1 MLKAVLCLC
10 EAIKF
15 PKLVYLGHRV
25 DMSSY
30 PPPLKLLVVRHGES
44 TNNVIAGSIF
54 AGLAAGTTTS
64 AAAEAAWL
72 KERVDDPPLTAKGE
86 EEASRLAAWLGREQQ
101 RWGNDVRLR
110 LYSSPFLRTCQ
121 TIQPL
126 SALGTESAVRD
137 AGGNERD
144 TAKTVTV
151 RDDLYEVGGVYA
163 AAVAVAGSTSGA
175 ARTCGTGLSVDEL
188 ERRFPGYNTKHVAH
202 KTGSWYQD
210 DWETDRAGRARAKRV
225 AAWLRSDALR
235 AEVGNDVMVLV
246 AHGHFIGYLYTA
258 LLGIASDDAC
268 DAPGAN
274 RPASQA
280 VVIESDN
287 TSIGMFSIGKQ
298 GGEQGGVEGAAG
310 AKKGKVV
317 VHCMN
322 STVHLTADAGLSASS
337 KRSMFRS
344 WFGKAALAKL

>member
-1 MLKAVLCLC
+1 
-10 EAIKF
+10 
-15 PKLVYLGHRV
+15 
-25 DMSSY
+25 MSSS

-44 TNNVIAGSIF
+44 TNNVIASSIF

-64 AAAEAAWL
+64 AAAEEAWL
-72 KERVDDPPLTAKGE
+72 KERVDDPPLTPKGE
-86 EEASRLAAWLGREQQ
+86 EEAIRLAAWLGREQQ

-126 SALGTESAVRD
+126 AALGTESAVRD
-137 AGGNERD
+137 VGGNVRD
-144 TAKTVTV
+144 TAKTVTVTV

-188 ERRFPGYNTKHVAH
+188 ERRFPGYDTAHVAH
-202 KTGSWYQD
+202 KTGSWYQG

-258 LLGIASDDAC
+258 LLGITSDDAC

-298 GGEQGGVEGAAG
+298 VGVEGAPG
-310 AKKGKVV
+310 AKKGKVM
-317 VHCMN
+317 VHRMN
-322 STVHLTADAGLSASS
+322 STVHLTADAVLSASPS